1 MNALSSGTRRAALAA
16 LACLTLPALAPAHE
30 PGAHVHGVAELRIA
44 VDGAQL
50 DISLESPLDNLL
62 GFEHAPR
69 TELQRAA
76 VRHMART
83 LRDAALPFTP
93 SPAARCRLAGVT
105 LASAA
110 LPPALLG
117 EPGAAAAAAEGDGH
131 ADLDADFHWHCDAPQ
146 ALDRVDVNLMTHF
159 PGLRRLK
166 VQVAAPGGQRAVEL
180 VPGQRS
186 VRW

>member
-30 PGAHVHGVAELRIA
+30 PGAHVHGVAELRIV
-44 VDGAQL
+44 VDGPQL

-69 TELQRAA
+69 TELQRSA
-76 VRHMART
+76 VRQLART
-83 LRDAALPFTP
+83 LRDASLPFTLN
-93 SPAARCRLAGVT
+93 PAARCRLAGVT
-105 LASAA
+105 LASGA

-117 EPGAAAAAAEGDGH
+117 EAGSATPPAEGDGH
-131 ADLDADFHWHCDAPQ
+131 ADLEADFHWRCDAPQ

-166 VQVAAPGGQRAVEL
+166 VQVVTPNGQRATEL
-180 VPGQRS
+180 APGRRS
-186 VRW
+186 VTW